1 MINAWL
7 LLIGTFV
14 FVIVMLGIP
23 VLLTLSIVFN
33 WGSLMVVFAL
43 LTIVEILLL
52 VWYICDITTK
62 GDNE

>member
-1 MINAWL
+1 MINVWL

-62 GDNE
+62 GE

>member
-1 MINAWL
+1 MINVWL

-33 WGSLMVVFAL
+33 WGPLMVVFAL

-62 GDNE
+62 GE

>member
-1 MINAWL
+1 MIKVWL

-33 WGSLMVVFAL
+33 WGPGMVVFAL

-62 GDNE
+62 GE

>member
-62 GDNE
+62 GE